1 MKSALWAFT
10 IFGFLAL
17 AGCYNQVLLS
27 SETVQLDTTKDIVVS
42 TKDGRKISFSGGS
55 YSISPDT
62 MAQMLLEGTGR
73 VLARASTQDEPFSG
87 QVPFREILEIHSSE
101 KSALYYTS
109 IVVGAAATAYC
120 IYLMIV
126 LGSGRGLGG

>member
-10 IFGFLAL
+10 ILGFVAL
-17 AGCYNQVLLS
+17 AGCYNQVLLHP
-27 SETVQLDTTKDIVVS
+27 ETVELDTTKDVVIS
-42 TKDGRKISFSGGS
+42 TNDGRRISFSGGS
-55 YSISPDT
+55 YSVSSDT
-62 MAQMLLEGTGR
+62 LGRMLVVGTGR

-87 QVPFREILEIHSSE
+87 QVPSQEIFEIHSSE

-109 IVVGAAATAYC
+109 IALGAAATAYC